1 MRANFGAD
9 NDCVDLVALPA
20 WDWTLS
26 MSSLWNSSTA
36 HRLACMAATL
46 AALLEPGC
54 SRKFYRQRADVEV
67 DGLLASK
74 DHYEA
79 WRIEG
84 MNYYPDPR
92 SRFASPGAQDK
103 PPMPPDDPAS
113 MVEAPQPQKPGKQGL
128 AYLEGGGY
136 LELLSLWDGENR
148 SELARRGQ
156 PDESLA
162 SDDERGTSRRGSGYG
177 SDRWQSDKL
186 LAQSLGQV
194 EGAIDVRGESESAEA
209 PKAYRVKLEQCCELG
224 LINSREFQTRR
235 EQVYLAALPVTAE
248 RFAFAPQFF
257 ATEQAVR
264 EWTGADV
271 PEGLRNRWRI
281 DNELGVTKR
290 FSTGALLLA
299 KFANQTVVEMGN
311 GSPRL
316 LSPSLVSWDFFQP
329 LFLGGGKAVTLEA
342 LTLAER
348 QLLYEIRD
356 YGRFR
361 KQFYANIA
369 AGVPVQTLG
378 LTNVP
383 AARPALGGLP
393 GAGVSGAGDVQV
405 SPGEGNL
412 QRVGPQV
419 FDAPN
424 EGFLNN
430 LLRSGILANERENV
444 ESLAGYYDQYRE
456 FQSVGD
462 ISELQVSLVRQQ
474 LITSQNR
481 VIQAELSLRDGLD
494 GFKLQLG
501 VPPIIPIELDDS
513 ILGEQ
518 RGHLEKYQE
527 LTSQAADARR
537 KVRKLASAVQEKDV
551 RSEIMKIFEKSPI
564 IRKTTI
570 GRRTLEF
577 MRDLSKM
584 DNESLSASIKREMDN
599 RRALEERKD
608 LLGKQGEKIP
618 VELSNSIRDA
628 EVVVYALRFERNLR
642 SYLQKLAAI
651 RANPAAQREK
661 GELLTAFEGVLED
674 FVLLFVQPRN
684 ELLADLKKN
693 WPALP
698 MICVEGTDLQRAPL
712 DKALDAGVRYAL
724 LYRLD
729 LMNARGELVD
739 AWRQIAVAANSLMGA
754 LDVRYHGEALS
765 PVDVAR
771 PLAFSGSRARH
782 TLAVNAE
789 VPLVRIL
796 ERNAY
801 RAALFN
807 WQRQRR
813 NLMAFEDT
821 VALAVRKEI
830 RGLRA
835 LSRNYELQKQII
847 ELAYLNIDNALETL
861 YAPVPGVQGAG
872 SDGNQAALTTQLL
885 NTQSSKIQAQNSLF
899 TFWINY
905 QQTRI
910 QLYRDLELMPLDGR
924 GVWIDDIA
932 TCQCAPTSLDGTGG
946 QRENERLPSPKPE
959 GNGSGGGNA
968 SPSGQP

>member
-1 MRANFGAD
+1 MR
-9 NDCVDLVALPA
+9 LPPCHK
-20 WDWTLS
+20 TFR
-26 MSSLWNSSTA
+26 
-36 HRLACMAATL
+36 RLAWAIAAV
-46 AALLEPGC
+46 AAIGESGC

-67 DGLLASK
+67 DGLLAAK
-74 DHYEA
+74 DHYES
-79 WRIEG
+79 WRLAG

-92 SRFASPGAQDK
+92 SRFASPGSQDK

-113 MVEAPQPQKPGKQGL
+113 MVEAPQPQKPGKSGL

-148 SELARRGQ
+148 AELLRRGL

-162 SDDERGTSRRGSGYG
+162 SDDESGSSRRGSGYG
-177 SDRWQSDKL
+177 SDGWQPDKL
-186 LAQSLGQV
+186 LSQSLGQV
-194 EGAIDVRGESESAEA
+194 EGAIDVRGESESPEA
-209 PKAYRVKLEQCCELG
+209 PKAFRVKLQQCCELG

-264 EWTGADV
+264 EWTGSDV

-316 LSPSLVSWDFFQP
+316 LSPSIVSWDFFQP

-342 LTLAER
+342 LTLSER

-356 YGRFR
+356 YARFR

-383 AARPALGGLP
+383 AARPFLGSLP
-393 GAGVSGAGDVQV
+393 GAGISGAGNVQV
-405 SPGEGNL
+405 SPGQGEV

-501 VPPIIPIELDDS
+501 VPPIIPIELDDA

-518 RGHLEKYQE
+518 RRHLEKYQE
-527 LTSQAADARR
+527 LTSQAAEARR
-537 KVRKLASAVQEKDV
+537 KVRKLSSAAANADI
-551 RSEIMKIFEKSPI
+551 RAEIIGVLEKSPI
-564 IRKTTI
+564 IQKTMI
-570 GRRTLEF
+570 GRRTLELVKS
-577 MRDLSKM
+577 LSKPGG
-584 DNESLSASIKREMDN
+584 DVLAGEIRKELEKR
-599 RRALEERKD
+599 RSLEERKD
-608 LLGKQGEKIP
+608 LLSKQGQKIP
-618 VELSNSIRDA
+618 PELLEAVRDA
-628 EVVVYALRFERNLR
+628 EVAVYTLRFERSLR
-642 SYLQKLAAI
+642 AYLARLQAG
-651 RANPAAQREK
+651 RANPNQQREK
-661 GELLTAFEGVLED
+661 AELLTVFEGVLED

-684 ELLADLKKN
+684 ELLRELKRT

-712 DKALDAGVRYAL
+712 DKALDAGVRFAL
-724 LYRLD
+724 LSRLD

-754 LDVRYHGEALS
+754 VDVRYHGEALS

-821 VALAVRKEI
+821 IALAVRREI
-830 RGLRA
+830 RSLRA
-835 LSRNYELQKQII
+835 LARNYELQKQII

-885 NTQSSKIQAQNSLF
+885 NTQSNKIQAQNSLF
-899 TFWINY
+899 NFWINY
-905 QQTRI
+905 QQLRI
-910 QLYRDLELMPLDGR
+910 QLYRDLELMPLDGQ
-924 GVWIDDIA
+924 GVWVDDIA
-932 TCQCAPTSLDGTGG
+932 TCQCSPTIVGG
-946 QRENERLPSPKPE
+946 AGPERPNERLPSPKPE
-959 GNGSGGGNA
+959 GNGAGNGDSPPAGGR
-968 SPSGQP
+968 

>member
-1 MRANFGAD
+1 MRGEFGAD
-9 NDCVDLVALPA
+9 NDSVGNADPSICLGQHMKPPWTHETIQRWACLGAFLVA
-20 WDWTLS
+20 
-26 MSSLWNSSTA
+26 MVV
-36 HRLACMAATL
+36 
-46 AALLEPGC
+46 PGC
-54 SRKFYRQRADVEV
+54 SRKFFRQRADVEV
-67 DGLLASK
+67 DGVLASK

-92 SRFASPGAQDK
+92 SRFASPGSQDK

-113 MVEAPQPQKPGKQGL
+113 MVEAPQPQKPGKPGL

-148 SELARRGQ
+148 AELAKKRQ

-162 SDDERGTSRRGSGYG
+162 SDDESGTSRRGAGYG
-177 SDRWQSDKL
+177 SDSWQPDKL
-186 LAQSLGQV
+186 LSQSLGQM
-194 EGAIDVRGESESAEA
+194 EGAIDVRGESESPEA

-224 LINSREFQTRR
+224 LINSREFQTKR
-235 EQVYLAALPVTAE
+235 EDVYLAALPVTAE

-264 EWTGADV
+264 EWAGSDV

-299 KFANQTVVEMGN
+299 KLANQTVVEMGN

-361 KQFYANIA
+361 KQFFANIA

-383 AARPALGGLP
+383 ASRPSLGSLP

-405 SPGEGNL
+405 SPGQGNQ

-474 LITSQNR
+474 LISSQNR

-494 GFKLQLG
+494 GFKIQLG
-501 VPPIIPIELDDS
+501 VAPIIPLELDDA

-518 RGHLEKYQE
+518 RRHLEKYQE

-537 KVRKLASAVQEKDV
+537 KVRKLADTSDGGQI
-551 RSEIMKIFEKSPI
+551 RQEIMRVLEKSAI
-564 IRKTTI
+564 IRKTAV
-570 GRRTLEF
+570 GRRTVELTMGLAKAGDEV
-577 MRDLSKM
+577 LAA
-584 DNESLSASIKREMDN
+584 SLKREMDN

-608 LLGKQGEKIP
+608 LLGKKGERIP
-618 VELSNSIRDA
+618 RELSDGIRDS
-628 EVVVYALRFERNLR
+628 EMMVYALRFERNLR
-642 SYLQKLAAI
+642 AYISKLAAS
-651 RANPAAQREK
+651 RDKPAGQRVK
-661 GELLTAFEGVLED
+661 GELLTVFEGVLED

-684 ELLADLKKN
+684 ELLAELKRT
-693 WPALP
+693 WPP
-698 MICVEGTDLQRAPL
+698 MPRICVEGEDLQRAPL
-712 DKALDAGVRYAL
+712 DKALDAGVRFAL

-782 TLAVNAE
+782 SLAINAE

-813 NLMAFEDT
+813 NLMAFEDSI
-821 VALAVRKEI
+821 ALAVRREI
-830 RGLRA
+830 RSLRA

-885 NTQSSKIQAQNSLF
+885 NTQSNKIQAQNSLF

-924 GVWIDDIA
+924 GVWADDIA
-932 TCQCAPTSLDGTGG
+932 TCQCAPRGAGEPG
-946 QRENERLPSPKPE
+946 FQREDERLPSPKPE
-959 GNGSGGGNA
+959 GNGAGSGDA
-968 SPSGQP
+968 PAPVRP